1 MADEEQSIIDELYPG
16 AGLSRIFGE
25 GQQKGSILEFDQ
37 LTPSQQNQFFN
48 ELAFQDMAL
57 ENALALGAAKEAGL
71 DAGGPFGLSL
81 TAPVQPGLNIPT
93 LGGSAPSTNPLQDV
107 IDAIADTPVV
117 ETLTDAAKAA
127 GTEVGKVIDK
137 IFQSIGLR
145 PPTKII
151 GNPQPGA
158 TVVWGQTGGS
168 PVVYTGTTPAGTQT
182 GVTTGLPWLDAV
194 VNQVIQVGTGQQDIP
209 SLGDITGAVIDGA
222 INTVLPG
229 VDVKEVADA
238 ANKVLDAAVNP
249 NLAATEDTEGLFGVD
264 IFDPKPKVD
273 PKDAVDVVTGDDTGD
288 DAGDDPV
295 SPLLDTSN
303 LPDAEDPYDVKTT
316 PNVLGGFENDAIVTG
331 TLTPVIRDVIPPQD
345 PPPSP
350 PPPPEPPPEDPPPP
364 FVPPEDPPFVP
375 PEDPP
380 FVPPEDPP
388 EPRGDVRGGLG
399 FTIPQSFR
407 AVTEEPGDVVD
418 IDYLYDFS
426 KGLDQPFLTTNEDD
440 EVKNLSVFAEGG
452 PTDAVDMLTRRP
464 GQFGRRYFTPG
475 KFVATGTALG
485 GEPLDSTKL
494 QIPQYRFERDLLPQF
509 AEPVQTPLDVM
520 TAIAP
525 ATDKPVADMED
536 SELDL
541 DLLSELTGLTGLF
554 GLPGLDEFAMG
565 GMAMSSPNYLSGATD
580 GMADLIPATIE
591 GTQPAA
597 LSDGEFVIPA
607 DVVSHLGN
615 GNSDAGAKQL
625 YAMMDRVRSKR
636 TGTTKQGPEI
646 DPVKMMPK

>member
-137 IFQSIGLR
+137 IFKSIGLK

-158 TVVWGQTGGS
+158 TVVWGQTGGA

-209 SLGDITGAVIDGA
+209 TLGDVTGAVIDGA

-264 IFDPKPKVD
+264 IFNPKPKVD
-273 PKDAVDVVTGDDTGD
+273 PKDAVDTVTGDG
-288 DAGDDPV
+288 ASDDPV

-331 TLTPVIRDVIPPQD
+331 TLPPVIRDVIPPQD
-345 PPPSP
+345 PPP
-350 PPPPEPPPEDPPPP
+350 PPEPPPPEDP
-364 FVPPEDPPFVP
+364 PPEDPPFVP

-407 AVTEEPGDVVD
+407 AVTEKPGDVVD

-485 GEPLDSTKL
+485 GEALDPTKL

-509 AEPVQTPLDVM
+509 AEPAQTPLDVM